1 DGSLRQGHPGLAEV
15 GRVLRLGAQ
24 GAGLPARVP
33 ARRVRRVAPAA
44 ADGHRA
50 VQHGRARFQQ
60 RGALMR
66 KLIAALLLL
75 SVACA
80 HAPRRS
86 PALDAAAERRR
97 LLELPPAILH
107 KEARE
112 LMARGDWEAARLR
125 LELYLAQAPDN
136 AAAHF
141 DAGWVAERLLD
152 PKSAA
157 DLYSRALARD
167 PAHVG
172 AALNLARLQRNS
184 QRRGRTWAPS
194 PSGIATTPPRSKPTS
209 ARRRS
214 TRRAGRS
221 IWRAPG
227 RWKAS
232 ASREKRAPSTRRC
245 SPSTRTRT
253 TRSMARRWR

>member
-1 DGSLRQGHPGLAEV
+1 
-15 GRVLRLGAQ
+15 
-24 GAGLPARVP
+24 
-33 ARRVRRVAPAA
+33 
-44 ADGHRA
+44 
-50 VQHGRARFQQ
+50 
-60 RGALMR
+60 MR

-75 SVACA
+75 
-80 HAPRRS
+80 
-86 PALDAAAERRR
+86 RRR

-184 QRRGRTWAPS
+184 PEEAEALLRSALQRTPGEPRLLNALAEVLQSQHQLDQAEAAIRGVLERHPRDASAYRTLAAIEAGRGRVRLAE
-194 PSGIATTPPRSKPTS
+194 S
-209 ARRRS
+209 ALNNARKLDPKDAGNLNSLGLLAMRRD
-214 TRRAGRS
+214 
-221 IWRAPG
+221 
-227 RWKAS
+227 
-232 ASREKRAPSTRRC
+232 E
-245 SPSTRTRT
+245 
-253 TRSMARRWR
+253 